1 MSLEILDQFDFD
13 EVNPYDNEESEDTVY
28 TLEELVNETE

>member
-1 MSLEILDQFDFD
+1 MSLDVLDQFDFD

-28 TLEELVNETE
+28 TLEELADETK

>member
-1 MSLEILDQFDFD
+1 MPLEILDQFDFD

-28 TLEELVNETE
+28 TLEELSDETK

>member
-1 MSLEILDQFDFD
+1 MHLEILDQFDFD

-28 TLEELVNETE
+28 TLEELINEAE

>member
-13 EVNPYDNEESEDTVY
+13 EVYPYDNEESEDTVY
-28 TLEELVNETE
+28 ILEELINETE

>member
-13 EVNPYDNEESEDTVY
+13 EVNPYENEESEDTVY
-28 TLEELVNETE
+28 TLEDLADETE

>member
-1 MSLEILDQFDFD
+1 MPLEILDQFDFD

-28 TLEELVNETE
+28 TLEELINEAE

>member
-1 MSLEILDQFDFD
+1 MHLEILDQFDFD

-28 TLEELVNETE
+28 TLEELINETE

>member
-1 MSLEILDQFDFD
+1 MPLEILDQFDFD

-28 TLEELVNETE
+28 ILEELINETE

>member
-28 TLEELVNETE
+28 ILEELINETE